1 MDLSFPPLVE
11 CCFVGVV
18 DTTCAL
24 CVLRVL
30 CQQSEPQ
37 AAKSATTNKD
47 KKTGGGKEGVLMRE
61 KEKRSS
67 EGQERHSKS
76 ETEAT
81 QKKQKTSKRCTDV
94 RAQHR
99 YKQEQQQVCNR
110 QSQQHKQAKPT
121 NKHRQH
127 KQAKSKPKPKQPSEH
142 AAVQLEVWGL
152 GRGVRVRARV
162 CLLRS

>member
-47 KKTGGGKEGVLMRE
+47 KKTGGGEGRSVDAGEGE
-61 KEKRSS
+61 KVKR
-67 EGQERHSKS
+67 GARKTQQE
-76 ETEAT
+76 
-81 QKKQKTSKRCTDV
+81 
-94 RAQHR
+94 
-99 YKQEQQQVCNR
+99 
-110 QSQQHKQAKPT
+110 
-121 NKHRQH
+121 
-127 KQAKSKPKPKQPSEH
+127 
-142 AAVQLEVWGL
+142 
-152 GRGVRVRARV
+152 
-162 CLLRS
+162 